1 MWNYSFMIPSLMV
14 LITILW
20 FYLGRERLPIRINRT
35 FLNLLAVDVLVVL
48 FDYVS
53 SQADEN
59 YAAVSTGG
67 LYLLNTLFFVFF
79 LLRIFYF
86 YLFTMD
92 ILDLKLLRKRS
103 RRELLLWS
111 IPLIV
116 AEVLSVS
123 SFLTGAVFRIG
134 VDGYQRGP
142 LYDVL
147 YLCFFFYIA
156 LSMFQVLRN
165 APALQRYQRNSLLAY
180 NAVLLL
186 GNIVRILM
194 PTYLVM
200 NTFCVLA
207 ILIIYLAF
215 LNPDLLRSDRGDI
228 FNMVGFRYMLTEL
241 IPDKKYRILGFVIQ
255 NYMHE
260 RSVLGGGQMDDAIS
274 EISAFLLEA
283 FPNTTAFYVRGGHF
297 ALITQNDKSW
307 EDCRDRIHA
316 RFQKPWI
323 VNNAGL
329 YLGVAFA
336 YVDSDSGLNSAD
348 RVINNLLLALENA
361 MDSSS
366 AEGNSVSL
374 NVQEIDR
381 QVDILQ
387 ALEHAIDNNQVEV
400 FLQPVVD
407 AHTHKLVA
415 AEALARI
422 RDENGQIIPPGLF
435 IPIAEHKGYIHR
447 LGEQVFEKTCA
458 FIHEHD
464 ISAMGMNWINV
475 NLSPIQCL
483 QQGLS
488 QRFAEILEHWQV
500 PAEMIHLEI
509 TEQSI
514 VDYARLQSQIH
525 ALRDC
530 GFQFVLDDYG
540 SGYSNLTRVKHYPFI
555 NIKLDMEVVW
565 DYFRDRDSLL
575 PNLIQGFKK
584 MNLSITAEGIETEA
598 MAEVLTMIGSDYL
611 QGYLFS
617 KPVPPEEFVRLYGC
631 RTTDDFAVEMGT

>member
-1 MWNYSFMIPSLMV
+1 MWNYSFMIPSLLV
-14 LITILW
+14 LITILS
-20 FYLGRERLPIRINRT
+20 FYLGRKRLPIRLNRT
-35 FLNLLAVDVLVVL
+35 FLTLLTMHAFTVL
-48 FDYVS
+48 FDYIS
-53 SQADEN
+53 SRADEN
-59 YAAVSTGG
+59 YGAMPLGG
-67 LYLLNTLFFVFF
+67 LYLLNILFFVFF
-79 LLRIFYF
+79 LARIFWF

-92 ILDLKLLRKRS
+92 ILDLKRRKKRGW
-103 RRELLLWS
+103 RDMLIES
-111 IPLIV
+111 IPFALAGAI
-116 AEVLSVS
+116 SVS
-123 SFLTGAVFRIG
+123 SFWTGAVFHIG
-134 VDGYQRGP
+134 AGGYQRGP
-142 LYDVL
+142 LYNVI
-147 YLCFFFYIA
+147 YLCSLFYIG
-156 LSMFQVLRN
+156 LSLLQILLNGRGF
-165 APALQRYQRNSLLAY
+165 QRYQVNSLLAY

-186 GNIVRILM
+186 GILARILM

-200 NTFCVLA
+200 NTFCVIA

-215 LNPDLLRSDRGDI
+215 LNPDLLRTDRGGA
-228 FNMVGFRYMLTEL
+228 FNMRGFQYMLTEL
-241 IPDKKYRILGFVIQ
+241 IPDKKYRVLGFVIQ

-260 RSVLGGGQMDDAIS
+260 RSVLGGSQMDEAIS
-274 EISAFLLEA
+274 QINEFLIDT
-283 FPNTTAFYVRGGHF
+283 FPGMTAFYLRGGRF
-297 ALITQNDKSW
+297 ALIAHGEGSW
-307 EDCRDRIHA
+307 QESRDRIQD
-316 RFQKPWI
+316 RFRLPWI
-323 VNNAGL
+323 VNNAGI
-329 YLGVAFA
+329 YLSPAFA
-336 YVDSDSGLNSAD
+336 YVDSDSGLTSAD
-348 RVINNLLLALENA
+348 RVVNNLLLALENA
-361 MDSSS
+361 MNSAS
-366 AEGNSVSL
+366 AEGSSVSL

-387 ALEHAIDNNQVEV
+387 ALEHAIEHNQVEV

-407 AHTHKLVA
+407 ARTHKLVA

-435 IPIAEHKGYIHR
+435 IPIAEQRGYIHR

-458 FIHEHD
+458 FIHDHD
-464 ISAMGMNWINV
+464 LDAMGMGWINV

-488 QRFAEILEHWQV
+488 QRFAEILERWQV
-500 PAEMIHLEI
+500 PADKIHLEI

-514 VDYARLQSQIH
+514 VDYSRLQSQIH

-575 PNLIQGFKK
+575 PNIVQGFKK

-598 MAEVLTMIGSDYL
+598 MAEVLTAIGSDFL

-617 KPVPPEEFVRLYGC
+617 KPVPPDEFVRLYGS
-631 RTTDDFAVEMGT
+631 